1 VLQHIAQW
9 NPTTQLWE
17 TDQIDLFSGHSE
29 PYSETFPTSGMTLA
43 GRLLPLPQSG
53 HPIGGNGSSS
63 LELLHTPD
71 TMPDA
76 PNKGSN
82 TKSKPAGLG
91 NQVIEIALLPTPDT
105 GMSPNGHG
113 RRGGKPGNG
122 SQSGAS
128 LDATV
133 TLLPSPVAQQSGSS
147 PEEHLRRKPG
157 RKQVTDLAIIVEN
170 GLM

>member
-1 VLQHIAQW
+1 VQQHIEW
-9 NPTTQLWE
+9 NPATQLWE
-17 TDQIDLFSGHSE
+17 TEQADLFSGQQE
-29 PYSETFPTSGMTLA
+29 PFSETWPTSGMTQS
-43 GRLLPLPQSG
+43 GRLFPLPQSA
-53 HPIGGNGSSS
+53 HPIAGNGFSS

-76 PNKGSN
+76 PNTGSN

-91 NQVIEIALLPTPDT
+91 NQVIALLPTPDT

-113 RRGGKPGNG
+113 RRGGKAGNG
-122 SQSGAS
+122 RQSGAS

-133 TLLPSPVAQQSGSS
+133 VLLPSPVAQQSGSS
-147 PEEHLRRKPG
+147 PKEHLARKPG
-157 RKQVTDLAIIVEN
+157 RTQVTDLAIIVEN